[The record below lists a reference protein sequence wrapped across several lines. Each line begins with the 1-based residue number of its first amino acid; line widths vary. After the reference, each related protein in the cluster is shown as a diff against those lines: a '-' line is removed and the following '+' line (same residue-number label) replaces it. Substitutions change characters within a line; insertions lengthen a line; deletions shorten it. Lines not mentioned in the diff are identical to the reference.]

1 MRGEK
6 VLNRRVWK
14 IRHLRPYARLTLLAM
29 THTADFTGK
38 VKTTPRKIAHMLNC
52 DVGTVRRAMRS
63 LHDDGIVEWIDV
75 RGGRGR
81 DNTYRL
87 TL

>member
-1 MRGEK
+1 MMGEK
-6 VLNRRVWK
+6 VLNARVWK
-14 IRHLRPYARLTLLAM
+14 IRHLRPYTRLTLLAM
-29 THTADFTGK
+29 THMADLTGK

-52 DVGTVRRAMRS
+52 DLRTVQNATKA
-63 LHDDGIVEWIDV
+63 LADDGLIEWVDV

-81 DNTYRL
+81 DNTYKV